1 MSAYHEIIEA
11 DKVYLEEVGMR
22 DILQQF
28 VADAMESHP
37 VNVYEYMITW
47 ATKRQA
53 SSIPSPKGVAHRGD
67 EEKCPIGGEEEEEGA
82 AAKTQA
88 EEEPGARDHEQHHF
102 SSNKSS
108 PSGAHSLNRAS
119 SVNSKA
125 FSPVAAAKSERTE
138 GEEGM

>member
-1 MSAYHEIIEA
+1 MSAYNKIIEA

-37 VNVYEYMITW
+37 INVYEYMITW

-53 SSIPSPKGVAHRGD
+53 SSIPSPKGVAHSDD
-67 EEKCPIGGEEEEEGA
+67 EEKCPIGEEEEGA

-88 EEEPGARDHEQHHF
+88 EEEPGASDHEQHHF

-125 FSPVAAAKSERTE
+125 FSPVATAKSERTE